1 MEVTIFAKKKTTQD
15 GKKNFFTYFTTLKK
29 KDGTEIT
36 TEVKFRESCGAP
48 NGDSCPMNIMFDKSD
63 ANFTEKPVTYTDNEG
78 VEKDAISRKLWI
90 SNWVEGSPYVD
101 HSMDDFE

>member
-1 MEVTIFAKKKTTQD
+1 MEVTIFAKKKTTKE
-15 GKKNFFTYFTTLKK
+15 GKGFYTYFTNLKK

-36 TEVKFRESCGAP
+36 TEVKFRESCGQP
-48 NGDSCPMNIMFDKSD
+48 SGENCPMNIMFDKQD
-63 ANFTEKPVTYTDNEG
+63 ANFTEKPITYTDAEG

-90 SNWVEGSPYVD
+90 SNWIEGSPYED